1 MNFASARTVAA
12 AMVVMVGCG
21 DTGTSPSLT
30 VPPAGTHQAVLT
42 ASIGRGLGGVSV
54 SPVSNA
60 TQTFEAT
67 IRVQVARA
75 ARNTTYIVQRAP
87 EVGRA
92 NGADGICQR
101 ALGQSPWSPSD
112 PPAPGGAFVTFAP
125 AGPPITL
132 TTDASGNGSVE
143 FRFAVAVIPAG
154 AAFDVMFRLA
164 DDVAAP
170 TTELRSTCFT
180 VTAR

>member
-1 MNFASARTVAA
+1 MRVAIAGTLAA
-12 AMVVMVGCG
+12 AAAVTVGCG
-21 DTGTSPSLT
+21 QTVTSPSFAE
-30 VPPAGTHQAVLT
+30 PPAGTHQAVLT

-75 ARNTTYIVQRAP
+75 ARDTTYIVQRAP

-92 NGADGICQR
+92 NAADGVCQR

-112 PPAPGGAFVTFAP
+112 PPAPAFVTFAP
-125 AGPPITL
+125 AGPPITV

-154 AAFDVMFRLA
+154 TAFDVMFRLA

-170 TTELRSTCFT
+170 TAELRSTCFT